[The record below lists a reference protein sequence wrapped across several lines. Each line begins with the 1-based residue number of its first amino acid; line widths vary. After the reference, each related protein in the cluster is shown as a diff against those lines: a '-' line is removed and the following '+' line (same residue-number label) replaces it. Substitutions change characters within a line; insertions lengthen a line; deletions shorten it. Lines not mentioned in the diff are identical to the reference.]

1 MRWVVRSLLVIALLC
16 LVAVLQFNFSGTSM
30 SNLESLASAGRI
42 HESAPI
48 KASVEVVIDAPPD
61 VVWKILTNIND
72 WPKWQPGITK
82 TDAPTSLVS
91 GSTFIWTIGGN
102 KVHSR
107 VKLIEPGRR
116 IAWAGSAFDSRAVH
130 VWTLEPL
137 AGGKTRISSNESM
150 DGILLSHM
158 FSSKELAD
166 SDQDW
171 LHALKAAAEKQ
182 LVSSSK

>member
-1 MRWVVRSLLVIALLC
+1 MKWIVRSLIVIFSVC
-16 LVAVLQFNFSGTSM
+16 LTMILQFNFSSTSM
-30 SNLESLASAGRI
+30 SNLESLAGTGRI

-48 KASVEVVIDAPPD
+48 KASVGVVADAPPD
-61 VVWKILTNIND
+61 VVWRILTDIND
-72 WPKWQPGITK
+72 WPRWQPGITK
-82 TDAPTSLVS
+82 TEAATPLVS
-91 GSTFIWTIGGN
+91 GSTFHWTIGGN
-102 KVHSR
+102 EVHSK

-137 AGGKTRISSNESM
+137 PGGKTRIASNESM

-171 LHALKAAAEKQ
+171 LNALKAAAEKQ
-182 LVSSSK
+182 PQP